1 MHENRGNI
9 SFSVRM
15 CLIIIWLGAREIR
28 MEYKKG
34 ERVKHSTK
42 EGWGLGEV
50 ISDRNEEFVTVLF
63 VGAGEKNSH

>member
-1 MHENRGNI
+1 
-9 SFSVRM
+9 
-15 CLIIIWLGAREIR
+15 